1 MCSDRL
7 IEGGRLMEGR
17 LIEVPLYFNM
27 VLYLHIHADQPWVY
41 NHLYNYT
48 NILRHSYDIGVDS
61 HRCLSDI
68 RWCLKHKNPG

>member
-27 VLYLHIHADQPWVY
+27 VLYLHIHADQP
-41 NHLYNYT
+41 
-48 NILRHSYDIGVDS
+48 
-61 HRCLSDI
+61 
-68 RWCLKHKNPG
+68 

>member
-1 MCSDRL
+1 
-7 IEGGRLMEGR
+7 
-17 LIEVPLYFNM
+17 M